1 MIILRQIV
9 NLFNKRSVYL
19 SLKRV
24 WYFTAAM
31 FVVSAC
37 STGSEVAE
45 QESGLIEITTQQIA
59 TDSMQLGQM
68 ITMVFEN
75 TVKCNGTIV
84 PLPNGFAKVN
94 APLPGV
100 VTNIYCFSG
109 QSVQK
114 NQNLLE
120 IGGNELIDIQKDLA
134 EASAGYRRIKSE
146 YSRVKTLF
154 SEKVISEKEY
164 IITESEYQT
173 AMARYQ
179 GLKMKIEAIGFSVSR
194 IEEGAFYTSYTL
206 KSPIT
211 GHISSLKASLGTYI
225 EPHSE
230 LVEIINPS
238 MFQLQIAVFASDIA
252 NLRKG
257 QTVHFTSVNST
268 QIQSATIS
276 SVGVAIDDNSKSIN
290 CYASLTGSAGS
301 NPVANS
307 YVESNIVTGTD
318 TVNALP
324 TEAILKSESTYYILV
339 LSKKENNSYYFNKV
353 EVTPGRQFNN
363 YTEIPGA
370 RIEGEILVKGNYN
383 VAL

>member
-1 MIILRQIV
+1 MII
-9 NLFNKRSVYL
+9 FKRLLVL

-24 WYFTAAM
+24 FFLTPAIIILQ
-31 FVVSAC
+31 AC
-37 STGSEVAE
+37 STGTEVAE
-45 QESGLIEITTQQIA
+45 QESGLIELTAQQIA
-59 TDSMQLGQM
+59 TDSMQLGKM
-68 ITMVFEN
+68 ETMVFESS
-75 TVKCNGTIV
+75 VKCNGTII
-84 PLPNGFAKVN
+84 PLPNGIATVN

-146 YSRVKTLF
+146 FERVKKLY
-154 SEKVISEKEY
+154 SDRVISEKEY
-164 IITESEYQT
+164 ISTESEYKT
-173 AMARYQ
+173 AMALYQ

-194 IEEGAFYTSYTL
+194 IEEGDFYTSYTL

-211 GHISSLKASLGTYI
+211 GHVSALSVSLGAYI
-225 EPHSE
+225 EPRSE
-230 LVEIINPS
+230 LVEIINPA
-238 MFQLQIAVFASDIA
+238 MFQLRLSVFASDIA

-268 QIQSATIS
+268 GIQSATIS
-276 SVGVAIDDNSKSIN
+276 SVGVAVNDNSKSID
-290 CYASLTGSAGS
+290 CYASLTGTAGS
-301 NPVANS
+301 APVANA
-307 YVESNIVTGTD
+307 YVESSIITGTD

-339 LSKKENNSYYFNKV
+339 LSKKENNNYYFNKA
-353 EVTPGRQFNN
+353 EVTPGRQFGNH
-363 YTEIPGA
+363 TEIPGP
-370 RIEGEILVKGNYN
+370 RIEGEVLVKGSYN
-383 VAL
+383 VAI